1 MTVGIPCQLHCANV
15 LVRYLVRDDEAQFT
29 KARALIRRE
38 TAAGRRILIS
48 LVVLLETESVLRSRY
63 RLRKD
68 NIRAAISGLLDTSD
82 FELESE
88 PSVEA
93 ALHVWKKSRADFA
106 DCLIGVHYCRLGCE
120 ATVTFDTK
128 TSSLAGFVLA

>member
-1 MTVGIPCQLHCANV
+1 MIGIDTNV
-15 LVRYLVRDDEAQFT
+15 LVRYLVRDDEVQFT
-29 KARALIRRE
+29 KALALIRRE

-48 LVVLLETESVLRSRY
+48 LVVLLETEWVLRSRY

-68 NIRAAISGLLDTSD
+68 DIRAAISGLLDTSD
-82 FELESE
+82 FDLESE

-93 ALHVWKKSRADFA
+93 ALHVWTKSRAEFA
-106 DCLIGVHYCRLGCE
+106 DCLIGVHYRRLGCE
-120 ATVTFDTK
+120 ATMTFDTK

>member
-1 MTVGIPCQLHCANV
+1 MIGIDTNV

-48 LVVLLETESVLRSRY
+48 LVVLLET
-63 RLRKD
+63 
-68 NIRAAISGLLDTSD
+68 
-82 FELESE
+82 
-88 PSVEA
+88 
-93 ALHVWKKSRADFA
+93 FA
-106 DCLIGVHYCRLGCE
+106 DCLIGVHYRRLGCD
-120 ATVTFDTK
+120 ATVTFHTK